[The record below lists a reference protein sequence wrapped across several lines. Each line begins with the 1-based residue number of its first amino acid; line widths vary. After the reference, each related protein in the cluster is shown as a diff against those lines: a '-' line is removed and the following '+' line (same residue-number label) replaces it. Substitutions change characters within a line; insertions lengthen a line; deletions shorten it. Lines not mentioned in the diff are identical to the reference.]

1 MKVQA
6 VSYKTVKETLLKN
19 KETKALYIQEK
30 RIEELQALLVELRQ
44 KAGLTVSEV
53 AMRMGVSQPAVS
65 KLEKN
70 ASRASFITLQRYA
83 NACGAKLHVGVGR

>member
-30 RIEELQALLVELRQ
+30 RILI
-44 KAGLTVSEV
+44 LTVTP
-53 AMRMGVSQPAVS
+53 SQNPPC
-65 KLEKN
+65 KG
-70 ASRASFITLQRYA
+70 FP
-83 NACGAKLHVGVGR
+83 